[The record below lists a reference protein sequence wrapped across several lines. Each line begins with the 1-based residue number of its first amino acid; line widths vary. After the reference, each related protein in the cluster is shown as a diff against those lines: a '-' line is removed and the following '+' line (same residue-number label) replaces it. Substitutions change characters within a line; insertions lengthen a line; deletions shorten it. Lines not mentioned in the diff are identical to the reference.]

1 MSVTDFDMTPSESK
15 SEFPGCVPEQSARA
29 GVILS
34 ANNAAR
40 FAGCTTEPSVS
51 AKSNRSKPCGDTHTT
66 AGGGPRRCLEEVVGI
81 LWQSSCGADTYTVA
95 EKGSVGENASS
106 NIRRQT
112 LLLVSNCNSIPG
124 IHAHLATH
132 SRPSRCVED
141 TFGVA
146 QFL

>member
-51 AKSNRSKPCGDTHTT
+51 APKAIGANPAATPTQL
-66 AGGGPRRCLEEVVGI
+66 PEE
-81 LWQSSCGADTYTVA
+81 D
-95 EKGSVGENASS
+95 
-106 NIRRQT
+106 
-112 LLLVSNCNSIPG
+112 P
-124 IHAHLATH
+124 
-132 SRPSRCVED
+132 D
-141 TFGVA
+141 GV
-146 QFL
+146 